1 MKKHP
6 TQICLLILLFSICLS
21 LPAAPVLRIGIF
33 SDTHV
38 TEDPGSCILLEK
50 ALTLFKNKRAEMV
63 INAGDIAQVYNEK
76 AYRNYRETVNKVY
89 RSKKTPEIFVYA
101 NHDRMRRNKE
111 SVWKVFKDVKKHLE
125 IPNDPYDEI
134 KFKGYTFVV
143 IPQFADMARY
153 KAMLDKAVRENP
165 DKPVFVI
172 DHVPPANTVF
182 ATGGLTKER
191 RELLD
196 NYPSVILICGH
207 KHNTLESELAVWQGN
222 FTVIHA
228 GCLQVWRPYLI
239 GTPWMSLKSTHV
251 LFLEVYKDKLIFRRY
266 DAVTGKEHKPDTP
279 WIIPLPFDKK
289 TAPYN
294 PERRRQASSAPEFAP
309 GAKISVS
316 HDEKYVNFTFPHAR
330 HTDGVYRYQ
339 TELFRHEGNKKV
351 LFARSDRNG
360 NFTNPEK
367 KQAKFQFN
375 NGYFQAGKGYTLRIT
390 PTNFWKKE
398 GKALE
403 QTFSVPAQKNY
414 EICFE
419 SNAPAADCKVF
430 EGTPGG
436 KRLYPDKDGFFPIPA
451 NQNLCL
457 VFPGNIWKGKAWTP
471 YRFTVEMHLKDTLP
485 VPRFMTLRNP
495 DPIDSATG
503 RVLLPQGDSGNL
515 RYVFYHSKRED
526 DYNYYLLLLPGSKGK
541 VRFNYIKSEKL
552 SH

>member
-1 MKKHP
+1 MKKH
-6 TQICLLILLFSICLS
+6 QNSICLLILLLSLCFS
-21 LPAAPVLRIGIF
+21 LPAAPLLRIGIVT
-33 SDTHV
+33 DTHV
-38 TEDPGSCILLEK
+38 TEDPNSCVLLEK
-50 ALTLFKNKRAEMV
+50 SLSLFKNKKADMV
-63 INAGDIAQVYNEK
+63 INAGDIAQVYNVK

-89 RSKKTPEIFVYA
+89 RNNKKTPEIFIYA
-101 NHDRMRRNKE
+101 NHDRMTRKE
-111 SVWKVFKDVKKHLE
+111 SAWQVFKDVKKHLE
-125 IPNDPYDEI
+125 IPNAPYDVI

-153 KAMLDKAVRENP
+153 KAMLDKAVKENP
-165 DKPVFVI
+165 GKPVFVI

-182 ATGGLTKER
+182 ATSGLSKER
-191 RELLD
+191 RKLLD

-207 KHNTLESELAVWQGN
+207 KHNTHESELSIWQGN
-222 FTVIHA
+222 FTVVHA

-239 GTPWMSLKSTHV
+239 GTPWMRLKTTGI
-251 LFLEVYKDKLIFRRY
+251 LFLEIYKDKLIFHRY
-266 DAVTGKEHKPDTP
+266 NAETGKEHKPETP

-294 PERRRQASSAPEFAP
+294 PERRRQASLAPEFASNS
-309 GAKISVS
+309 KISVS
-316 HDEKYVNFTFPHAR
+316 HDDKYVNFTFSHAR
-330 HTDGVYRYQ
+330 HTDGVYRYK
-339 TELFRHEGNKKV
+339 TELFRNDGNKKV

-367 KQAKFQFN
+367 KQAQFQFN
-375 NGYFQAGKGYTLRIT
+375 NGYFQSGKRYTIRIT

-403 QTFSVPAQKNY
+403 QTFSVPAQEKH

-419 SNAPAADCKVF
+419 SKNLSADCKVF
-430 EGTPGG
+430 EGTEGN
-436 KRLYPDKDGFFPIPA
+436 KRLYPDKDGFFTIPE
-451 NQNLCL
+451 NKNLRL

-471 YRFTVEMHLKDTLP
+471 YRFTVEMHLKDTLS

-495 DPIDSATG
+495 DPIDSAAG
-503 RVLLPQGDSGNL
+503 RILLPQGDSGNL

-526 DYNYYLLLLPGSKGK
+526 EYNYYLLLLPASKGK
-541 VRFNYIKSEKL
+541 VRFNYIKAEKL